1 MAHGMKSA
9 CAHVSYGEDGMLER
23 HDSRLGSN
31 DPLDLAALA
40 ARYAE
45 GALTPA
51 RVVDGVLQRIAARGD
66 DKVWIDVLP
75 RAELLAQAQRLEAEG
90 PAGKPLYGIPFAI
103 KDCIDLAGRPTTAGC
118 PAFAYQPASSATVVQ
133 RLIAAGA
140 MPIGKTNL
148 DQFATGLNG
157 TRSPYGVPSS
167 ALSPAHIAGGSSS
180 GSAIA
185 VAAGLVTFALGTDT
199 AGSGRV
205 PAQFNNIVGLKPS
218 RGLLSTTGMVPACRS
233 IDCMS
238 IFALTADDARDVLA
252 GAKGFDPT
260 DPFARRETA
269 AAIPT
274 EVKGTRFGVPR
285 AADLEFYGNQAG
297 AKLFHL
303 MIERI
308 AGLGA
313 EVIEIDF
320 TPFLAAAR
328 LLYEGPWIA
337 ERYLAIRDL
346 IERSPDALHPVTRTV
361 IAAGRAMS
369 ATETFAG
376 EHRLRELRRTTEAT
390 WAMMDVLITP
400 TAPRHYTIAEM
411 LADPIKL
418 NNNLGTYTNFVNL
431 LDLAAIAL
439 PGGFGDDGLPFGVTL
454 VAPAFT
460 EAGLLALGDAVHRSQ
475 DLPLGALTAKLPA
488 KRFAPPTG
496 ATLKLAVCGAHM
508 AGLPLNPQLTERGA
522 RFVRA
527 CRTASQYRLYALPGG
542 PPARPGMVRDRN
554 GKPIEV
560 EIWEVPTAH
569 FGSFVAA
576 IPPPLAIGTVE
587 LEDGE
592 KVKGFVCE
600 ADATR
605 DAKEI
610 TELGG
615 WRRYLTE
622 ASSARA
628 P

>member
-1 MAHGMKSA
+1 
-9 CAHVSYGEDGMLER
+9 
-23 HDSRLGSN
+23 
-31 DPLDLAALA
+31 
-40 ARYAE
+40 
-45 GALTPA
+45 
-51 RVVDGVLQRIAARGD
+51 
-66 DKVWIDVLP
+66 
-75 RAELLAQAQRLEAEG
+75 
-90 PAGKPLYGIPFAI
+90 
-103 KDCIDLAGRPTTAGC
+103 
-118 PAFAYQPASSATVVQ
+118 
-133 RLIAAGA
+133 
-140 MPIGKTNL
+140 
-148 DQFATGLNG
+148 
-157 TRSPYGVPSS
+157 
-167 ALSPAHIAGGSSS
+167 
-180 GSAIA
+180 
-185 VAAGLVTFALGTDT
+185 
-199 AGSGRV
+199 
-205 PAQFNNIVGLKPS
+205 
-218 RGLLSTTGMVPACRS
+218 
-233 IDCMS
+233 
-238 IFALTADDARDVLA
+238 
-252 GAKGFDPT
+252 
-260 DPFARRETA
+260 
-269 AAIPT
+269 
-274 EVKGTRFGVPR
+274 
-285 AADLEFYGNQAG
+285 
-297 AKLFHL
+297 
-303 MIERI
+303 
-308 AGLGA
+308 
-313 EVIEIDF
+313 
-320 TPFLAAAR
+320 
-328 LLYEGPWIA
+328 
-337 ERYLAIRDL
+337 
-346 IERSPDALHPVTRTV
+346 
-361 IAAGRAMS
+361 
-369 ATETFAG
+369 
-376 EHRLRELRRTTEAT
+376 
-390 WAMMDVLITP
+390 MMDVLITP